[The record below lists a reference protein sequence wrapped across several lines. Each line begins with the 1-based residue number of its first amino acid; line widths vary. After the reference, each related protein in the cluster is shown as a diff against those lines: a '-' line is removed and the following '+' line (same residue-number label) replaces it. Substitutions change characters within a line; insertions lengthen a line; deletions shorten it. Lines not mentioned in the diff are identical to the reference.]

1 MECEQDHRDE
11 TERQLQSQIQDMEA
25 QLADTAGFLVH
36 GVRSHSHYLDANVTQ
51 QFHQHT
57 EALDRLR
64 LQNLL
69 DEAQAV
75 LAHAC
80 GLVST
85 GSDSDDTATPAQ
97 RWRIHLAK
105 AGKDQA
111 RLANAQSMLKGLS
124 SASDPIRQ
132 FMSSPSGD
140 LALTMVTRKFS
151 PIRKAGDAVAH
162 ESQLNPATYGIECC
176 GGSPAQQAALKSLLA
191 LVTNYKHYTDIP

>member
-1 MECEQDHRDE
+1 MKCEQDHRDE
-11 TERQLQSQIQDMEA
+11 TERQLQSQIRDMEA

-36 GVRSHSHYLDANVTQ
+36 GVCSHSHYLDANVTQ

-64 LQNLL
+64 LRNLL

-132 FMSSPSGD
+132 FMSSPSRD

-162 ESQLNPATYGIECC
+162 ESQLNPATYGNVIERC
-176 GGSPAQQAALKSLLA
+176 GGSPAHQAALKSLLA
-191 LVTNYKHYTDIP
+191 LVTNYKH

>member
-1 MECEQDHRDE
+1 MKCEQNHRDE
-11 TERQLQSQIQDMEA
+11 TERQLQSQIRDMEA

-36 GVRSHSHYLDANVTQ
+36 GVCSHSHYLDANMTQ
-51 QFHQHT
+51 QLQHT

-64 LQNLL
+64 LRNLL

-85 GSDSDDTATPAQ
+85 GSDSDDTVTPAQ

-124 SASDPIRQ
+124 SASDPIQQ
-132 FMSSPSGD
+132 FMSSPSRD

-162 ESQLNPATYGIECC
+162 ESQLNPATYGNVIERC

-191 LVTNYKHYTDIP
+191 LVTNYKH